1 MAAALKHAFGLEVT
15 LTSGD
20 RGEFTV
26 WLDGKKIA
34 DKGRG
39 EFPTEA
45 QVVEAARSVIA
56 S

>member
-1 MAAALKHAFGLEVT
+1 MAAALKSTFGLDVT

-45 QVVEAARSVIA
+45 DVVAAARSLIG
-56 S
+56 

>member
-1 MAAALKHAFGLEVT
+1 VAAALKNTFGLDVT

-45 QVVEAARSVIA
+45 QVVEAAKA
-56 S
+56 AMG

>member
-1 MAAALKHAFGLEVT
+1 VAAALEQALGLAVT
-15 LTSGD
+15 LTPGG

-34 DKGRG
+34 DKVRG

-45 QVVEAARSVIA
+45 EVVAAARA
-56 S
+56 AQA